1 MTSPRIG
8 CCDDGPV
15 SGQSGPGRPRD
26 ASIDDR
32 VLTATRELLSEVR
45 FQELSMR
52 LVAQRSGVT
61 RASLARR
68 WPSKAALVIDAVMG
82 VAPDLTPFDGTDVY
96 GWIDFVVRGS
106 RALFNRPDMKAA
118 APDLTQ
124 ALVEDKQLGRSLWN
138 RFTGPAV
145 ELFAD
150 DVGAQTAEERR
161 SAELDARAVLIMA
174 AGAAMYVSTIAA
186 DDDSTELEER
196 IVELLTTGYRAV
208 AANRLAPDGQA

>member
-1 MTSPRIG
+1 MAPPSLG

-15 SGQSGPGRPRD
+15 SSQPGPGRPRD

-32 VLTATRELLSEVR
+32 VLAATRELLSEVG

-61 RASLARR
+61 RASLSRR

-82 VAPDLTPFDGTDVY
+82 TTPDLTPFAGTDVY

-118 APDLTQ
+118 APDLSL
-124 ALVEDKQLGRSLWN
+124 ALLEDKEQGRSLWN
-138 RFTGPAV
+138 RFTGPAID
-145 ELFAD
+145 LFAD

-186 DDDSTELEER
+186 DDDSAELEER
-196 IVELLTTGYRAV
+196 MVELLTTGYRAA
-208 AANRLAPDGQA
+208 AANRQSADGQA

>member
-1 MTSPRIG
+1 MSN
-8 CCDDGPV
+8 
-15 SGQSGPGRPRD
+15 QSGPGRPRD

-32 VLTATRELLSEVR
+32 VLAATRDLLSEGG
-45 FQELSMR
+45 FQQLSMR

-61 RASLARR
+61 RASLTRR

-82 VAPDLTPFDGTDVY
+82 TTPDLTPFAGTDVY

-118 APDLTQ
+118 APDLSL
-124 ALVEDKQLGRSLWN
+124 ALLEDKEQGRSLWN

-145 ELFAD
+145 DLFAD

-186 DDDSTELEER
+186 DDDSAELEER
-196 IVELLTTGYRAV
+196 IVELLITGYRA
-208 AANRLAPDGQA
+208 ASANRAATDRRS

>member
-1 MTSPRIG
+1 
-8 CCDDGPV
+8 
-15 SGQSGPGRPRD
+15 
-26 ASIDDR
+26 
-32 VLTATRELLSEVR
+32 
-45 FQELSMR
+45 MR

-68 WPSKAALVIDAVMG
+68 WPSKAALVVDAVMG
-82 VAPDLTPFDGTDVY
+82 VTPDLTPFAGTDVY

-118 APDLTQ
+118 APDLTL
-124 ALVEDKQLGRSLWN
+124 ALLEDKTLGRSLWN

-208 AANRLAPDGQA
+208 AANRPAADGQA

>member
-1 MTSPRIG
+1 MPPPLLG

-15 SGQSGPGRPRD
+15 SNQSGPGRPRD

-32 VLTATRELLSEVR
+32 VLAATRELLSDGG
-45 FQELSMR
+45 FQQLSMR

-61 RASLARR
+61 RASLTRR

-82 VAPDLTPFDGTDVY
+82 TTPDLTPFAGTDVY

-118 APDLTQ
+118 APDLSL
-124 ALVEDKQLGRSLWN
+124 ALLEDKEQGRSLWN

-145 ELFAD
+145 DLFAD

-186 DDDSTELEER
+186 DDDSAELEER
-196 IVELLTTGYRAV
+196 IVELLTTGYRA
-208 AANRLAPDGQA
+208 ASANRAATDRRS

>member
-1 MTSPRIG
+1 MSRRPLG
-8 CCDDGPV
+8 SCDDGSV
-15 SGQSGPGRPRD
+15 STQSGPGRPRD

-32 VLTATRELLSEVR
+32 VLAATRELLSEGG
-45 FQELSMR
+45 FQQLSMR

-82 VAPDLTPFDGTDVY
+82 TTPDLTPFAGTDVY

-118 APDLTQ
+118 TPDLSL
-124 ALVEDKQLGRSLWN
+124 ALLEDKEQGRSLWN

-145 ELFAD
+145 DLFAD
-150 DVGAQTAEERR
+150 DVDAQTADERR

-186 DDDSTELEER
+186 DDDSAELEER
-196 IVELLTTGYRAV
+196 MVELLTAGYRAV
-208 AANRLAPDGQA
+208 SANRATTD

>member
-1 MTSPRIG
+1 MTLSLLR

-15 SGQSGPGRPRD
+15 SSQSGPGRPRD

-32 VLTATRELLSEVR
+32 VLTATRELLSEGG
-45 FQELSMR
+45 FQDLSMR

-68 WPSKAALVIDAVMG
+68 WPSKAALVVDAVMG
-82 VAPDLTPFDGTDVY
+82 VTPDLTPFAGTDVY

-118 APDLTQ
+118 APDLTL
-124 ALVEDKQLGRSLWN
+124 ALLEDKTLGRSLWN

-150 DVGAQTAEERR
+150 DVGAQTTEERH

-174 AGAAMYVSTIAA
+174 AGAAMYLTTIAA
-186 DDDSTELEER
+186 DDDSAELEER
-196 IVELLTTGYRAV
+196 MVELLTTGYRAA
-208 AANRLAPDGQA
+208 AANRTATDGQD

>member
-1 MTSPRIG
+1 MST
-8 CCDDGPV
+8 
-15 SGQSGPGRPRD
+15 QSGPGRPRD

-32 VLTATRELLSEVR
+32 VLAATRELLSEGG
-45 FQELSMR
+45 FQQLSMR

-82 VAPDLTPFDGTDVY
+82 TTPDLTPFAGTDVY

-106 RALFNRPDMKAA
+106 RALFNHPDMKAA
-118 APDLTQ
+118 APDLSL
-124 ALVEDKQLGRSLWN
+124 ALLEDKEQGRSLWN

-145 ELFAD
+145 DLFAD
-150 DVGAQTAEERR
+150 DVDAQTVDERR

-186 DDDSTELEER
+186 DDDSAELEER
-196 IVELLTTGYRAV
+196 MVELLTAGYRAV
-208 AANRLAPDGQA
+208 SANRATTDQQP

>member
-1 MTSPRIG
+1 MTPPPLRS
-8 CCDDGPV
+8 CDDGPV
-15 SGQSGPGRPRD
+15 SSQPGPGRPRD

-32 VLTATRELLSEVR
+32 VLAATRELLSEGG
-45 FQELSMR
+45 FAQLSMR

-61 RASLARR
+61 RASLTRR

-82 VAPDLTPFDGTDVY
+82 VTPDLTPFAGTDVY

-106 RALFNRPDMKAA
+106 RAMFKRPDMKAA

-124 ALVEDKQLGRSLWN
+124 ALLEDKQLGRSLWN

-174 AGAAMYVSTIAA
+174 AGAAMYLTTIAA
-186 DDDSTELEER
+186 DDDSAELEER
-196 IVELLTTGYRAV
+196 IVELLTTGYRA
-208 AANRLAPDGQA
+208 ASANRAGTG